1 MQSTEKIYQL
11 TLNEVQ
17 MTFLKRNLIKII
29 QSCKEPIIE
38 YDTFLGLH
46 NSVTKICIY
55 KDEYESIFGLALM
68 VDIGIFDNNC
78 KEKNHDIPTSI

>member
-55 KDEYESIFGLALM
+55 RDELQAIFELASMVEIDFTNDQRKDNIY
-68 VDIGIFDNNC
+68 
-78 KEKNHDIPTSI
+78 DIPTSI